1 MKKITRNQ
9 VMEALQDYASL
20 EQNYDGMPW
29 YYIHLDE
36 NFEPVPQSIEAEYTF
51 TAEAGYTSE
60 ELAYVDLVDLEVES
74 NPGFMEAVEE
84 LTEKI
89 NEEIESW

>member
-1 MKKITRNQ
+1 
-9 VMEALQDYASL
+9 MEALQNYASL
-20 EQNYDGMPW
+20 EQDYDGTPW

-36 NFEPVPQSIEAEYTF
+36 NFNPVPQLRGAEYTF
-51 TAEAGYTSE
+51 TAEVGYTIE
-60 ELAYVDLVDLEVES
+60 ELTYVDLVDLEVES
-74 NPGFMEAVEE
+74 NPEFMEAVEE

>member
-1 MKKITRNQ
+1 MKKITRKQ
-9 VMEALQDYASL
+9 VMEALQDYGSL
-20 EQNYDGMPW
+20 EQDYDGTPW

-36 NFEPVPQSIEAEYTF
+36 NFEPVPQSIEVEYTF
-51 TAEAGYTSE
+51 TAEVGYTIE
-60 ELAYVDLVDLEVES
+60 ELTYVDLVDLEVES
-74 NPGFMEAVEE
+74 NPEFMEVVER